1 MGQFIQRCR
10 TKSSFFV
17 HFEGA
22 GGGQVDVGR
31 ARMDSPDTFL
41 TRFFRSR

>member
-1 MGQFIQRCR
+1 MGQFIHRCK

-31 ARMDSPDTFL
+31 PRMAFPDTFL